1 MPRSAKS
8 HLTVFIVLTVFS
20 LLFSGFLVYAA
31 WFYFTDGENMT
42 IKSFAPGLP
51 AVYLGFM
58 ARNEFRGM
66 RAARKTERNRA
77 ARAAREAETEL

>member
-1 MPRSAKS
+1 MARSAKS
-8 HLTVFIVLTVFS
+8 HFIVFLVLTAFS
-20 LLFSGFLVYAA
+20 LAFTGFLVYAA

-66 RAARKTERNRA
+66 RAARKTEANRKK
-77 ARAAREAETEL
+77 RAARELENS